1 MPVAGGPFIQKTGI
15 LLEVDS
21 ADKTSYSGT
30 GTTWINQIRPGTNN
44 GTLNNISFD
53 STDAKGALVFTGSN
67 TFVDFG
73 NLGPSLTS
81 SFSFQVAFEPAATA
95 SGQGYT
101 ILSYASASSTSSI
114 TFKLDYTSSNQTV
127 VLTTFSNTG
136 SQNIVYAMSASVAS
150 GSWNI
155 VHGTFGSQSA
165 ALYINGFLNG
175 GVRTTGS
182 AVGYNASNRL
192 YAGLNYGSTSGY
204 YSGSVANVI
213 VNNSELSPNAVN
225 TNYNAVATR
234 FNLPVVRQFVTD
246 INVYNF
252 MFAMIQP
259 TDNIAIALN
268 TFVTGLKANNIWS
281 KMSAIYPLV
290 GGNAT
295 DHRLNL
301 VNPNSY
307 RINYYG
313 GWTHNAN
320 GITGNGTNTYG
331 DTTFAPSG
339 TLGINSTHFALY
351 SRTGG
356 GGGTTGRHGS
366 NALWITPNDGNT
378 LRAVVYN
385 TDITAVQI
393 TTLNSVGVIM
403 VSRTGS
409 TALFSYIPSNTSFT
423 TSSFGSDTPTITNPT
438 ASIYIGARND
448 ITSPAYY
455 DSRNM
460 SFYSIGTGLTF
471 TEAQTFGTLVQ
482 NLQIALN
489 RQITY

>member
-53 STDAKGALVFTGSN
+53 SADAKGALVFTGSN

-95 SGQGYT
+95 SGQPYT

-136 SQNIVYAMSASVAS
+136 SQNIVYTLSGSARS

-225 TNYNAVATR
+225 TNYNAVASR

-252 MFAMIQP
+252 LFAMTQP

-320 GITGNGTNTYG
+320 GITGNGTNAYG

-339 TLGINSTHFALY
+339 TLDINSAHFALY
-351 SRTGG
+351 SRTVANQVAFHGSNVFWIQPNNSNTYRAAVYSSTG
-356 GGGTTGRHGS
+356 FGFGGTT
-366 NALWITPNDGNT
+366 
-378 LRAVVYN
+378 V
-385 TDITAVQI
+385 
-393 TTLNSVGVIM
+393 NSVGLIM
-403 VSRTGS
+403 VARTGS
-409 TALFSYIPSNTSFT
+409 AASYIYFPSNTSFT
-423 TSSFGSDTPTITNPT
+423 TASFDSNTPSITNPT
-438 ASIYIGARND
+438 ASLYVGAQNN
-448 ITSPAYY
+448 ITSPVNY
-455 DSRNM
+455 DNRNM
-460 SFYSIGTGLTF
+460 SFYSIGSGLTF
-471 TEAQTFGTLVQ
+471 AEAQTFGTLVQ
-482 NLQIALN
+482 NLQIALT
-489 RQITY
+489 RQINY